1 LDLGIKNSD
10 DLSGKSILDLGT
22 GRGGGLA
29 FLAKYF
35 YPKRAVGIDISNHQ
49 I

>member
-1 LDLGIKNSD
+1 LQ
-10 DLSGKSILDLGT
+10 GKSILDIAS

-35 YPKRAVGIDISNHQ
+35 YPKNAVGVDISYQ
-49 I
+49 QV